1 VRGKPETAVRGIL
14 LLLVSL
20 NSLLTTVLA
29 ADLPF
34 RLGWAVIAVCVLG
47 VAIEQLFRH
56 FKPERQKY

>member
-1 VRGKPETAVRGIL
+1 VRGIL

-47 VAIEQLFRH
+47 VAIEQLFRY

>member
-1 VRGKPETAVRGIL
+1 MRGKPETAVRGIL

-47 VAIEQLFRH
+47 VAIEQLFRY